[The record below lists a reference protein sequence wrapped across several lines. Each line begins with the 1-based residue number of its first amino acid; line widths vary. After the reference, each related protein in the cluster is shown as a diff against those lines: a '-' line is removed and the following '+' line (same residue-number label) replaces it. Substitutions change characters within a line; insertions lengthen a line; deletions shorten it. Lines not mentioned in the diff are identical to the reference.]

1 MRDVRVILAKMK
13 IVFFA
18 NVANPE
24 IQQHLDD
31 CSGRFGRLFI
41 GDMWGPL
48 LIGLLISLLAFTL
61 HCYF

>member
-1 MRDVRVILAKMK
+1 MRDVRVIFAKMK

-31 CSGRFGRLFI
+31 CSRGSG
-41 GDMWGPL
+41 GEP
-48 LIGLLISLLAFTL
+48 
-61 HCYF
+61 

>member
-31 CSGRFGRLFI
+31 CSGRFGMLFI

-61 HCYF
+61 HRYF